1 MRRMDL
7 VSRNTEKGAKAPGK
21 MMDHRVLRRFSQ
33 SLTR

>member
-7 VSRNTEKGAKAPGK
+7 VSRNTENGANMPGK
-21 MMDHRVLRRFSQ
+21 MMAQRVFRIPSQ